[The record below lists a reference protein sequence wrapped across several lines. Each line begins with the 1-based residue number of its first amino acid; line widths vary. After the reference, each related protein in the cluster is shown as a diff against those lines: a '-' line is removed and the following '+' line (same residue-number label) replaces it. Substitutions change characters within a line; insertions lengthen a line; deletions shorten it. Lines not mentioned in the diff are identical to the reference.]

1 MSTTHS
7 DGETSSTR
15 RHRPVT
21 DSEPVRIA
29 RAYVAAYNDRD
40 LEAMLALQDPDV
52 VSYPSRLF
60 GHRPHTGHAGVREWW
75 KTMVASG
82 RWYDVAV
89 TEIRQL
95 SPDRVAALGEI
106 RDHGERLSPWGVVV
120 RIRDGLIVESHS
132 YLSDKELLD
141 ELGVLEA
148 PSGEGR
154 T

>member
-7 DGETSSTR
+7 GGETGATP
-15 RHRPVT
+15 RHRPLP
-21 DSEPVRIA
+21 DPEPVRIA

-52 VSYPSRLF
+52 VSHPSRLF

-75 KTMVASG
+75 EAMVASG
-82 RWYDVAV
+82 RWYEVAV
-89 TEIRQL
+89 MEIRQL
-95 SPDRVAALGEI
+95 SPDRVAVLGEI
-106 RDHGERLSPWGVVV
+106 RDHGELLSPWGVVV
-120 RIRDGLIVESHS
+120 RIRDGLIVESRS
-132 YLSDKELLD
+132 YLSDTELLD
-141 ELGVLEA
+141 ELGVLEE